1 MLLRSFFGSSLLLL
15 AGPSVLA
22 GPLVCTTSVEAPP
35 PGSGGAPVEVTV
47 CHPTETTSEL
57 VNRRFYT
64 WTSPM
69 ARGVDPLHQ
78 LTDVLGIAV
87 GGIEGNRFMG
97 FGFPDQT
104 LIWDGSALQNTTGAL
119 LEEQSPPLPMRTMDI
134 SSGFN
139 GSLAATE
146 TIEAVPDAPSRRSLP
161 RRDSPVVTLSPWGS
175 SNLVNAANS

>member
-1 MLLRSFFGSSLLLL
+1 
-15 AGPSVLA
+15 
-22 GPLVCTTSVEAPP
+22 
-35 PGSGGAPVEVTV
+35 
-47 CHPTETTSEL
+47 
-57 VNRRFYT
+57 
-64 WTSPM
+64 M

-78 LTDVLGIAV
+78 LTEVLGIAV

-119 LEEQSPPLPMRTMDI
+119 LEEQSPPLPMRTQDI

-146 TIEAVPDAPSRRSLP
+146 AIAAVPDAPTADHFP
-161 RRDSPVVTLSPWGS
+161 DVTPLW
-175 SNLVNAANS
+175 

>member
-1 MLLRSFFGSSLLLL
+1 MFFGSSLLLL

-22 GPLVCTTSVEAPP
+22 GPLVCTTSVEAPM

-69 ARGVDPLHQ
+69 ARGVDSLHQ
-78 LTDVLGIAV
+78 LTDFLGIAV
-87 GGIEGNRFMG
+87 GGIEGNRVMG

-119 LEEQSPPLPMRTMDI
+119 LEEQSPPLPMRTLDI

-146 TIEAVPDAPSRRSLP
+146 TIEAVQDAPLDDHFP
-161 RRDSPVVTLSPWGS
+161 GVTPLW
-175 SNLVNAANS
+175 

>member
-1 MLLRSFFGSSLLLL
+1 MLLRSFVGSSLLLL

-22 GPLVCTTSVEAPP
+22 GPLVC
-35 PGSGGAPVEVTV
+35 
-47 CHPTETTSEL
+47 TTSEL

-78 LTDVLGIAV
+78 LTDFLGIAV
-87 GGIEGNRFMG
+87 GGIEGNRVMG

-104 LIWDGSALQNTTGAL
+104 LIWDGSALQNTTAAL
-119 LEEQSPPLPMRTMDI
+119 LEEQSPSLPMRTMDI

-146 TIEAVPDAPSRRSLP
+146 TIESMPDELKEDHFPGMTPL
-161 RRDSPVVTLSPWGS
+161 W
-175 SNLVNAANS
+175 

>member
-1 MLLRSFFGSSLLLL
+1 M
-15 AGPSVLA
+15 A
-22 GPLVCTTSVEAPP
+22 GPLVCTTSVEAPM

-47 CHPTETTSEL
+47 CYPTETTSEL

-87 GGIEGNRFMG
+87 GGIEGNRVMG

-146 TIEAVPDAPSRRSLP
+146 TIEAVPDAPSDDHP

>member
-1 MLLRSFFGSSLLLL
+1 MLLRSFFGSGLILL

-22 GPLVCTTSVEAPP
+22 GPLVCTASVEAPP
-35 PGSGGAPVEVTV
+35 PGSGSAPVEVTV

-87 GGIEGNRFMG
+87 GGIGGNRFIG

-104 LIWDGSALQNTTGAL
+104 LIWDGSAPQNMTGAL
-119 LEEQSPPLPMRTMDI
+119 LEEQSSPLPMRTLDI

-146 TIEAVPDAPSRRSLP
+146 TIDAVLDAPSSDHFP
-161 RRDSPVVTLSPWGS
+161 GVTPLW
-175 SNLVNAANS
+175 

>member
-1 MLLRSFFGSSLLLL
+1 MLLRSFFRSGLLLL

-35 PGSGGAPVEVTV
+35 PGSGSAPVEVTV

-57 VNRRFYT
+57 INRRFYT

-78 LTDVLGIAV
+78 LTDFLGIAV
-87 GGIEGNRFMG
+87 GGIEGNRLMG

-119 LEEQSPPLPMRTMDI
+119 LEEQSPPLPMRTRDLE
-134 SSGFN
+134 SGFN
-139 GSLAATE
+139 GSLAVSDAN
-146 TIEAVPDAPSRRSLP
+146 EAVLESPAVNDFPD
-161 RRDSPVVTLSPWGS
+161 VTPLW
-175 SNLVNAANS
+175 

>member
-1 MLLRSFFGSSLLLL
+1 M
-15 AGPSVLA
+15 
-22 GPLVCTTSVEAPP
+22 

-87 GGIEGNRFMG
+87 GGIEGNRVMG

-146 TIEAVPDAPSRRSLP
+146 TIEAVPDAPSSAHFP
-161 RRDSPVVTLSPWGS
+161 GVTPLW
-175 SNLVNAANS
+175 

>member
-1 MLLRSFFGSSLLLL
+1 MRLELIPPELLRSFFGSSLLLL

-22 GPLVCTTSVEAPP
+22 GPLVCTTSVEAPA
-35 PGSGGAPVEVTV
+35 PGSGGAPVDVTV

-146 TIEAVPDAPSRRSLP
+146 TIEAVPDAPSSDHFP
-161 RRDSPVVTLSPWGS
+161 GVTPLW
-175 SNLVNAANS
+175 

>member
-22 GPLVCTTSVEAPP
+22 GPLVCTTS
-35 PGSGGAPVEVTV
+35 
-47 CHPTETTSEL
+47 EL

-78 LTDVLGIAV
+78 LTDFLGIAV
-87 GGIEGNRFMG
+87 GGIEGNRVMG
-97 FGFPDQT
+97 FGFPDQA
-104 LIWDGSALQNTTGAL
+104 LIWDGSALENTTGAL
-119 LEEQSPPLPMRTMDI
+119 LEEQSPPLPMRTLDI

-146 TIEAVPDAPSRRSLP
+146 TIEAVPDAIT
-161 RRDSPVVTLSPWGS
+161 SP
-175 SNLVNAANS
+175 A

>member
-22 GPLVCTTSVEAPP
+22 GPLVCTTSVEAPM

-78 LTDVLGIAV
+78 LTDFLGIAV
-87 GGIEGNRFMG
+87 GGIEGNRVMG

-119 LEEQSPPLPMRTMDI
+119 LEEQSPPLPMRTLDI

-146 TIEAVPDAPSRRSLP
+146 TIEAVPDGPSDDHFP
-161 RRDSPVVTLSPWGS
+161 GVTALW
-175 SNLVNAANS
+175 

>member
-22 GPLVCTTSVEAPP
+22 GPLVCTTSVEAPM

-69 ARGVDPLHQ
+69 ARGVDSLHQ

-87 GGIEGNRFMG
+87 GGIEGNRVMG
-97 FGFPDQT
+97 LGFPDQT
-104 LIWDGSALQNTTGAL
+104 LVWDGSALQNTTGAL
-119 LEEQSPPLPMRTMDI
+119 LEAQSPPLPFRTLDI
-134 SSGFN
+134 SSGFD
-139 GSLAATE
+139 GSLAATQFD
-146 TIEAVPDAPSRRSLP
+146 EAIPESPPADDFPD
-161 RRDSPVVTLSPWGS
+161 VTPLW
-175 SNLVNAANS
+175 

>member
-1 MLLRSFFGSSLLLL
+1 MSCSTVASTP
-15 AGPSVLA
+15 GPH
-22 GPLVCTTSVEAPP
+22 PW
-35 PGSGGAPVEVTV
+35 PGV
-47 CHPTETTSEL
+47 
-57 VNRRFYT
+57 
-64 WTSPM
+64 
-69 ARGVDPLHQ
+69 VDLLHQ

-104 LIWDGSALQNTTGAL
+104 LIWDGSALQNTRGAL

-146 TIEAVPDAPSRRSLP
+146 TIEAVPDAPSDDHLSLIHI
-161 RRDSPVVTLSPWGS
+161 
-175 SNLVNAANS
+175 

>member
-1 MLLRSFFGSSLLLL
+1 MLLRSFFGSGLLLL

-22 GPLVCTTSVEAPP
+22 GPLVCTASVEAPP
-35 PGSGGAPVEVTV
+35 PGSGSAPVEVTM

-57 VNRRFYT
+57 LNRRFYT

-69 ARGVDPLHQ
+69 ARGVDLLHQ

-104 LIWDGSALQNTTGAL
+104 LIWDASALQNTTGAL
-119 LEEQSPPLPMRTMDI
+119 LEEQCPPLPMRTLDI

-146 TIEAVPDAPSRRSLP
+146 TIEAVPDGPSDDHFP
-161 RRDSPVVTLSPWGS
+161 GVTALC
-175 SNLVNAANS
+175 

>member
-1 MLLRSFFGSSLLLL
+1 MLLRSFFRSGLLLL

-35 PGSGGAPVEVTV
+35 PGSGSAPVEVTV

-57 VNRRFYT
+57 INRRLFT

-87 GGIEGNRFMG
+87 GGIEGNRVMG
-97 FGFPDQT
+97 LGFPDQT
-104 LIWDGSALQNTTGAL
+104 LVWDGSALQNTTGAL
-119 LEEQSPPLPMRTMDI
+119 LEEQSPPLPLRIEDI
-134 SSGFN
+134 ESGFN
-139 GSLAATE
+139 GSLAVTDANE
-146 TIEAVPDAPSRRSLP
+146 SRPELPAVNDFPD
-161 RRDSPVVTLSPWGS
+161 VTPLW
-175 SNLVNAANS
+175 

>member
-1 MLLRSFFGSSLLLL
+1 MLLRSFLGSSLLLL

-35 PGSGGAPVEVTV
+35 PGSGSAPVEVTV

-119 LEEQSPPLPMRTMDI
+119 LEEQSPPLPIRTLDI

-146 TIEAVPDAPSRRSLP
+146 VNESMPDAPMADHFPDATPL
-161 RRDSPVVTLSPWGS
+161 W
-175 SNLVNAANS
+175 

>member
-1 MLLRSFFGSSLLLL
+1 MLVRSFLGSSLLLL

-22 GPLVCTTSVEAPP
+22 GPLVCSTSVEAPP
-35 PGSGGAPVEVTV
+35 PGSGSAPVEVTV

-57 VNRRFYT
+57 INRRFYT

-119 LEEQSPPLPMRTMDI
+119 LKEQSPPLQIRTVDI

-139 GSLAATE
+139 ASPAVTDA
-146 TIEAVPDAPSRRSLP
+146 IEPVYESPTPDHFPE
-161 RRDSPVVTLSPWGS
+161 VTPLW
-175 SNLVNAANS
+175 

>member
-1 MLLRSFFGSSLLLL
+1 MLLRPFFGSSLLLL

-22 GPLVCTTSVEAPP
+22 GPLVCTTSVEAPV

-47 CHPTETTSEL
+47 CHPMETTSEL

-69 ARGVDPLHQ
+69 ARGVDPLHR

-87 GGIEGNRFMG
+87 GGIEGNRVMG

-119 LEEQSPPLPMRTMDI
+119 LEEQSPPLPMRTLDI

-139 GSLAATE
+139 GSLAATDANE
-146 TIEAVPDAPSRRSLP
+146 PLPDVPSADHFPG
-161 RRDSPVVTLSPWGS
+161 VTPLW
-175 SNLVNAANS
+175 